1 MAKIVKLTV
10 PDALFERIRKEK
22 QMFGYGTIQEVVN
35 EVLRNKFFRTNIKR
49 KNRVGRPRKMD
60 ETKLITRH
68 GKIFSKKGVPI
79 EV

>member
-10 PDALFERIRKEK
+10 PDALFERVRKEK
-22 QMFGYGTIQEVVN
+22 QMFGYGTIQEVIN
-35 EVLRNKFFRTNIKR
+35 EVLRNKFFRTNIKK
-49 KNRVGRPRKMD
+49 KNKVGRPRKMD

-68 GKIFSKKGVPI
+68 GKIFSKEGVPI